1 MQYEK
6 SLQLNME
13 VNNNEAK
20 AMYVAFNLLFLRFV
34 WWTLP
39 AENATRKQRAIHL
52 TGNNRVAS
60 LIG

>member
-34 WWTLP
+34 W
-39 AENATRKQRAIHL
+39 
-52 TGNNRVAS
+52 
-60 LIG
+60 